1 MCPQFDS
8 KADNFF
14 EESLMA
20 HPSACSERFFSQ
32 LVSLHFFPFK
42 QSRTDEIDVIS
53 TDYFKPRPCY
63 NSVVKVSNLL
73 CSTGNSKVRLELE
86 GKSCSLCH

>member
-32 LVSLHFFPFK
+32 LVFLHFFPFK

-53 TDYFKPRPCY
+53 TDYFKPCY

-73 CSTGNSKVRLELE
+73 CSTRNSKVRHKLE